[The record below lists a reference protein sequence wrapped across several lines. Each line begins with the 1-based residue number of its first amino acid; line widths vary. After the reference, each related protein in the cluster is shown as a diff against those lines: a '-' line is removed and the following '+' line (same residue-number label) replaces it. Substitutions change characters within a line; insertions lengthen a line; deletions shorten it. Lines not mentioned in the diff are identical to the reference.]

1 MNLAGAQRLAR
12 RLHRG
17 EIGETGRAYV
27 DHLERVAALVAA
39 EGGDERQQMAAWLH
53 GTRRVGL
60 LPRDLAALGVPGRV
74 IQIVAVLTPRQLWE
88 QAGVRAARVRGCP
101 GAALVLHADVT
112 DLCRPEA
119 RAASPG
125 SWQYQADRYCDLLD
139 QADVRVPDSL
149 RSLESAARAA
159 SRTVSLSQLDPDD
172 PGRWAAVR
180 AFGAV
185 GDVRAA
191 GPLIAA
197 YRAAS
202 AGDPRWSNGKHW
214 LAGALSK
221 IAASRRHQADS
232 GWVATLVRL
241 AADRD
246 PFLRATAIRG
256 LAGLTEHEQLIIGA
270 LSDPSPQ
277 VVDAALG
284 SLSGIGELAE
294 KLTSIAGRLEPEW
307 TWAPPP
313 RRAAAR
319 QGQGPTGPGGAGER
333 TGRRRD
339 GPRPRHA
346 QRRGT

>member
-17 EIGETGRAYV
+17 EIGEIGRAYV

-119 RAASPG
+119 
-125 SWQYQADRYCDLLD
+125 
-139 QADVRVPDSL
+139 
-149 RSLESAARAA
+149 
-159 SRTVSLSQLDPDD
+159 
-172 PGRWAAVR
+172 
-180 AFGAV
+180 
-185 GDVRAA
+185 
-191 GPLIAA
+191 
-197 YRAAS
+197 RAAS

>member
-125 SWQYQADRYCDLLD
+125 SWQYQADRYRDLLD
-139 QADVRVPDSL
+139 QADVRVPD
-149 RSLESAARAA
+149 
-159 SRTVSLSQLDPDD
+159 T
-172 PGRWAAVR
+172 
-180 AFGAV
+180 V